1 MAIDEFGSA
10 LLARQRSRVA
20 QQEDE
25 RRREQKR
32 TQKYAIGAVGAQLA
46 NNFLQKRAEDF
57 MNSEEINAQQAL
69 YKTASRNADRVLRL
83 DESIF
88 NSGMTP
94 EDYFYDQMRPQFEER
109 ASQYVSPDRFG
120 PAGAYSAMAEEEV
133 RKLAQERAA
142 QFQEALAKANSLV
155 DEEDFE
161 AMLELNAKNARPTN
175 ILSYLDSA
183 ARRVFSD
190 RSTED
195 IDAQA
200 LESIKSSLESRSA
213 DALNVFMDEYNRTG
227 NLVSSFDFTNFVVPE
242 VTEDELYEIV
252 NTEHDYTIV
261 NNQMVGTVTETLRNR
276 NTGALRT
283 PQPRVTDTIDLRTTT
298 PVAELERGMVKEFQS
313 NFNLATD
320 VRNQLTTQAFANY
333 VRELDELELNPANIE
348 TAAQYNQVA
357 SIYAKYAT
365 DPLNLKDEIRDSI
378 ASETLDVLINAGIE
392 VEAVLAEMEQ
402 DPDQRQKLMDDLI
415 SKLFNVFEASRGLS
429 QRVTSPTPY
438 DTPLE

>member
-133 RKLAQERAA
+133 RKLAQERAT

-378 ASETLDVLINAGIE
+378 QSETLDILINSATEI
-392 VEAVLAEMEQ
+392 EAVLAEMEQ
-402 DPDQRQKLMDDLI
+402 DPEQREILMQQLI
-415 SKLFNVFEASRGLS
+415 SKLFNIFEVSRGLS
-429 QRVTSPTPY
+429 QRVTSSTQY
-438 DTPLE
+438 GMPLE